1 MDAGGRAVKRE
12 YLPARD
18 AARTLRR
25 RHTSAEAVLWEALR
39 DRRLD
44 GRKFRRQYPIAE
56 FIADF
61 CCPESQLIVEVD
73 GPIHRDRSGA
83 DEARDALLL
92 HHGYRVLRLS
102 NDQVQRDLPAALQ
115 RIREALELPR

>member
-1 MDAGGRAVKRE
+1 MRSVTRRPVKPER
-12 YLPARD
+12 LSPRD
-18 AARTLRR
+18 AARSLRR
-25 RHTSAEAVLWEALR
+25 RRTPAEALLWEALR

-44 GRKFRRQYPIAE
+44 GRKFRRQFPVAD

-61 CCPESQLIVEVD
+61 CCPASQLIVEVD
-73 GPIHRDRSGA
+73 GPIHDGRAGA

-102 NDQVQRDLPAALQ
+102 NDQVQHDLPAALQ
-115 RIREALELPR
+115 RIREALRS

>member
-1 MDAGGRAVKRE
+1 MKRE
-12 YLPARD
+12 YLPARE

-25 RHTSAEAVLWEALR
+25 RHTPAEATLWEALR
-39 DRRLD
+39 ARRLD
-44 GRKFRRQYPIAE
+44 GRKFRRQYPVAE

-73 GPIHRDRSGA
+73 GPVHAGRAGA
-83 DEARDALLL
+83 DETRDALLL

-115 RIREALELPR
+115 RIREALELPP

>member
-1 MDAGGRAVKRE
+1 MGMGAGGRAVKRE
-12 YLPARD
+12 YLNPRD
-18 AARTLRR
+18 AARSLRQR
-25 RHTSAEAVLWEALR
+25 RTPAEAALWEALR

-44 GRKFRRQYPIAE
+44 GRKFRRQYPVAD

-61 CCPESQLIVEVD
+61 CCLASGLIVEVD
-73 GPIHRDRSGA
+73 GPIHAGQADA

-102 NDQVQRDLPAALQ
+102 NDQVQHDLPAALQ
-115 RIREALELPR
+115 RIREALQS